1 MESSSDDDVQWGCR
15 RARRLRVGAP
25 VPVAPAV
32 PVALPPAAAPAAA
45 APVGPPAPGPV
56 RARAKAKPRARAKPK
71 SKPKAKPAARIGRNG
86 SIECYI
92 ILTGLQKNTNVI
104 TRLSFQLQLSFRQ

>member
-1 MESSSDDDVQWGCR
+1 
-15 RARRLRVGAP
+15 

-104 TRLSFQLQLSFRQ
+104 TRLSFQLQLSFRQCRVSLSVVVYSVSQ